1 MDAWLTR
8 ARDAV
13 AAAAGIEPTALE
25 LSEEDE
31 RALLAIARIA
41 AHVSGDRRNAPLLC
55 FLVGRAVAGGAPLAA
70 LADAV
75 PRDAP

>member
-13 AAAAGIEPTALE
+13 AAAAGVEPTALE
-25 LSEEDE
+25 LSEDDE

-55 FLVGRAVAGGAPLAA
+55 FLVGRAVGGGVPLAA